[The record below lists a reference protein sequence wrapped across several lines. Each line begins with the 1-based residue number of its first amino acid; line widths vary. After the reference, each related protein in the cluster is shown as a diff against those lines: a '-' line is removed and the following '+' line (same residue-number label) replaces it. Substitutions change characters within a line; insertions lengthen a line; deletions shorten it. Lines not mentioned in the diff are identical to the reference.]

1 MTFGEILNA
10 PPKIEISGTWRKF
23 MPKCPYGRGGAPAAL
38 GSAPV
43 RGVDRPIPDR
53 RSQHD
58 SSMTSR
64 SSVTQLL
71 HDWRSGHSD
80 ALERLTPLVYDELR
94 RLAERYMKTE
104 RAGHTLQATAIVHE
118 AYVRLID
125 MQIPW
130 EDRAHFFSVAARL
143 MRRILVDY
151 AKTRRAEKR
160 GAADITVFELK
171 SHDAETADIGYD
183 IVDIDS
189 ALTQLASVDPRLVQ
203 MVEIHYFAG
212 LSSEETAA
220 ALGISVATLHRD
232 LRTAKAWLMKAISKS
247 THDT

>member
-1 MTFGEILNA
+1 MN
-10 PPKIEISGTWRKF
+10 P
-23 MPKCPYGRGGAPAAL
+23 
-38 GSAPV
+38 
-43 RGVDRPIPDR
+43 
-53 RSQHD
+53 
-58 SSMTSR
+58 R

-71 HDWRSGHSD
+71 RDWRSGQSD

-94 RLAERYMKTE
+94 RLAEGYMKSE

-143 MRRILVDY
+143 MRRILVDH
-151 AKTRRAEKR
+151 AKTRRADKR
-160 GAADITVFELK
+160 GAAEVTVFELK
-171 SHDAETADIGYD
+171 SHDAEVPDIGYD

-189 ALTQLASVDPRLVQ
+189 ALTQLAAVDPRLVQ

-232 LRTAKAWLMKAISKS
+232 LRTAKAWLMKAISKGP
-247 THDT
+247 HDS

>member
-1 MTFGEILNA
+1 MQQPRN
-10 PPKIEISGTWRKF
+10 
-23 MPKCPYGRGGAPAAL
+23 
-38 GSAPV
+38 
-43 RGVDRPIPDR
+43 
-53 RSQHD
+53 
-58 SSMTSR
+58 
-64 SSVTQLL
+64 SVTQLL
-71 HDWRSGHSD
+71 HDWRAGQSD

-94 RLAERYMKTE
+94 RLAERYMKGE

-130 EDRAHFFSVAARL
+130 EDRAHFFTVAARL
-143 MRRILVDY
+143 MRRILVDH

-160 GAADITVFELK
+160 GAGDVTVFELK
-171 SHDAETADIGYD
+171 THDSQAPDIGYD

-189 ALTQLASVDPRLVQ
+189 ALTQLAAVDPRLVQ

-232 LRTAKAWLMKAISKS
+232 LRTAKAWLMKAISKAPHES
-247 THDT
+247 